1 MGGDDSGPGSSD
13 RGDEAPAIVSDGGDS
28 SPGTASDG
36 GDGLPG
42 TSSDGGDGSPVTAS
56 DGGAGDASVEASACP
71 PPVLYPPS
79 QDGGIYCPFSAA
91 TATRVGAQTCANGS
105 QMCCVSPS
113 SNAGVSS
120 CEPFGATCP
129 VPVSSFGVWQC
140 SSPQDCVGAP
150 VDGGG
155 GPLVCCLVS
164 GYTEVA
170 NTGAGCPPTY
180 KTAGGFDSVTCTAAS
195 QCVGTK
201 QLPNPASDG
210 GMFTDYLTMVCE
222 ANEDCV
228 AAGAG
233 STCTPVL
240 VAGTGVGLCT
250 LNLK

>member
-13 RGDEAPAIVSDGGDS
+13 RGDEAPAIVSDGGDG
-28 SPGTASDG
+28 SPGAASDG
-36 GDGLPG
+36 AADD
-42 TSSDGGDGSPVTAS
+42 TSVEASADGSPETAS
-56 DGGAGDASVEASACP
+56 DGGADDASVEASACT
-71 PPVLYPPS
+71 PPVLYPPP

-91 TATRVGAQTCANGS
+91 TATRAGSQTCANGS
-105 QMCCVSPS
+105 QMCCVSPGS
-113 SNAGVSS
+113 DAVRSS
-120 CEPFGATCP
+120 CQPFGATCP

-170 NTGAGCPPTY
+170 NSGAGCPATY
-180 KTAGGFDSVTCTAAS
+180 KTAGGFNSVTCTAAS
-195 QCVGTK
+195 QCVGTT
-201 QLPNPASDG
+201 QVPNLASDG
-210 GMFTDYLTMVCE
+210 GTFTDYLAVVCE

-250 LNLK
+250 LNLQ